1 MTTVSGKRVKFIKCE
16 VFFMLFP
23 TGPVVMTQGIAFRCQ
38 QSKGFYNFVLQSLQ
52 KHRNCKWGFIPADD
66 RKLNDLAVKT
76 GDRILS
82 AYKHS
87 PSGETIWIITE
98 WDRSCTTIL
107 FQEEY

>member
-52 KHRNCKWGFIPADD
+52 KHRNGKWGSIPADD

-98 WDRSCTTIL
+98 WDRSCTTVL
-107 FQEEY
+107 FPEEY